1 MTSEFVRRAGFTLG
15 ALLVYRLGCNIPLPG
30 LNFIIVEHLFRTQ
43 HALSLKIMLL
53 ASGGFSRLAIFALG
67 ITPYISAAILLQLGG
82 VVFSRLKLLQLQ
94 GARGRQILRRL
105 TFCLT
110 IGLAAFQAYG
120 VAHALEGV
128 NEGIPDARVVENPGW
143 LFLTS
148 TTLTLTGG
156 TVFLAWLSEQITAFG
171 LGNGIALILLS
182 GTTIALRDPIV
193 TITDLNEQ
201 GLLSSNTLLSF
212 IGLLVFTTGAAVV
225 FERARR
231 RFPIDYSNRQ
241 IGDRMFE
248 GLSSALTV
256 KLNPAGIM
264 PAILASWLLSIA
276 LTIAG
281 LVADPDLIT
290 RYLLPPQP
298 VYLALDAIL
307 IFLCA
312 FFYTAY
318 VFDPEQA
325 AEHLQKQGGAIRSIA
340 PGEATVAHLDEA
352 VSRIVLFGAA
362 YLTAICLLPDI
373 LRFYLHVPFYL
384 GGLSFLILV
393 STVLDFDH
401 QIRGYL
407 RFSGIARR
415 P

>member
-193 TITDLNEQ
+193 TISTSRDCCRA
-201 GLLSSNTLLSF
+201 TL
-212 IGLLVFTTGAAVV
+212 
-225 FERARR
+225 
-231 RFPIDYSNRQ
+231 
-241 IGDRMFE
+241 
-248 GLSSALTV
+248 
-256 KLNPAGIM
+256 
-264 PAILASWLLSIA
+264 
-276 LTIAG
+276 
-281 LVADPDLIT
+281 
-290 RYLLPPQP
+290 
-298 VYLALDAIL
+298 
-307 IFLCA
+307 C
-312 FFYTAY
+312 
-318 VFDPEQA
+318 
-325 AEHLQKQGGAIRSIA
+325 
-340 PGEATVAHLDEA
+340 
-352 VSRIVLFGAA
+352 
-362 YLTAICLLPDI
+362 
-373 LRFYLHVPFYL
+373 
-384 GGLSFLILV
+384 
-393 STVLDFDH
+393 
-401 QIRGYL
+401 
-407 RFSGIARR
+407 
-415 P
+415 